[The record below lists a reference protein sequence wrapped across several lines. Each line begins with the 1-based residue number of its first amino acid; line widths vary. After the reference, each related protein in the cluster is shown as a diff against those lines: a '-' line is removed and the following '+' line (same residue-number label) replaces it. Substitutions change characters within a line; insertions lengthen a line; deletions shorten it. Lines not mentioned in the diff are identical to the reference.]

1 LRQQGFGGSADTRT
15 EDATSLQKAL
25 IEHQLS
31 GVLPTDMSN
40 LRLGRGLEN
49 AMPLEVVRGAM
60 LIRIN
65 SLTRGHSAV
74 RPVVLQALVD
84 CLTSG
89 VTPVVPLRGSI
100 SASGDLSPLSYI
112 AAAITGHPDSKVHVV
127 QDGVERILPA
137 RDALAL
143 YGLEPVGPS
152 LSLSRPPPVSLALAP
167 R

>member
-1 LRQQGFGGSADTRT
+1 
-15 EDATSLQKAL
+15 
-25 IEHQLS
+25 
-31 GVLPTDMSN
+31 MSN